1 MPIRMPLLSH
11 GAGPAV
17 HDPAEALMSGL
28 ARDAA
33 HKGHPRRAL
42 AVQQR
47 VAEGVVVHPGA
58 HIESLAA
65 PLVTPLAHFIEIHL
79 MPKVAAAIA
88 NAS

>member
-1 MPIRMPLLSH
+1 
-11 GAGPAV
+11 
-17 HDPAEALMSGL
+17 MSGL
-28 ARDAA
+28 AQDAA

-47 VAEGVVVHPGA
+47 VAEGVVVHAGA
-58 HIESLAA
+58 HIEALAA
-65 PLVTPLAHFIEIHL
+65 PLAHFIEIHL